1 MLFDSTL
8 GYIGYTRN
16 NDINSQEQCRRVCK
30 NGLVYSTYK
39 PPEEP
44 VCGSYI
50 SCKKCNFEILERK
63 SDLSAVCHH
72 IFTNNFVDN
81 ERETTITLFYGKS
94 QKVLAHSSKKSRLT
108 KSENVV
114 NNKKKGSEGLFS
126 VLVDW
131 HQVNGVNASMCS
143 NGMAEIEWT
152 LYNIGVYRNWDFT
165 ALLETTPESTFPM
178 CYENLEEPLDRT
190 RRHEFGRK
198 VPTNMK
204 RLGYSLTGRPNAIR
218 LSKIIA
224 VNQPEMKKNPE
235 KVMKALLKSHVGFK
249 IVAQNISVKDI
260 YSKSFYD
267 TSEEQNVES
276 RSKYSEISSSTKNGN
291 NNIYLSSSNEDI
303 SHYTEITDNM
313 SETDINTSEMAKKG
327 HICEIK
333 KSDSSNKNKK
343 KYCFTEKIVDL
354 LRGRAYTEPL
364 ILDSLLSLGY
374 YSCFRVTCT
383 KRRISR
389 NDVEIRLPNK
399 IILPLNV
406 AKSIHEK
413 VLRRGSYLL
422 PPGYTVPLL
431 IVDSK
436 YWNLNDMSRQGII
449 KLRRDLDTKYQIMDN
464 STHEVNSGS
473 PSTNSS
479 VLSPLDELESHKE
492 SASQIISPS
501 SESSEDDWSELLTMI
516 ALADS
521 STVDNKDLMKN
532 IFKGDALVD
541 FNNTGDENF

>member
-16 NDINSQEQCRRVCK
+16 NDINSQEQCRRICN

-63 SDLSAVCHH
+63 SDPSAVCYH

-114 NNKKKGSEGLFS
+114 NNKRKGSEGLFS

-143 NGMAEIEWT
+143 NGIAEIEWT

-178 CYENLEEPLDRT
+178 CYENLEESLDRT
-190 RRHEFGRK
+190 RRHDFGRK
-198 VPTNMK
+198 IPTNMK

-235 KVMKALLKSHVGFK
+235 KAMKTLLKNHIGFK

-260 YSKSFYD
+260 YSESFYD
-267 TSEEQNVES
+267 TSEGQNTGS
-276 RSKYSEISSSTKNGN
+276 RSKYSEISFSTKSGSNH
-291 NNIYLSSSNEDI
+291 IYLSSNNEVA
-303 SHYTEITDNM
+303 SCYTEVTDNI
-313 SETDINTSEMAKKG
+313 SETDINTSELAKKG

-333 KSDSSNKNKK
+333 KSDGSNKNKK
-343 KYCFTEKIVDL
+343 KHPFTEKIVDL
-354 LRGRAYTEPL
+354 IRGRAYTEPL

-399 IILPLNV
+399 IILPLDI

-413 VLRRGSYLL
+413 VLRRESYLL

-436 YWNLNDMSRQGII
+436 YWNLNDIPCQDII
-449 KLRRDLDTKYQIMDN
+449 KTRKDLDIKYQIMDN
-464 STHEVNSGS
+464 STYETDSGS
-473 PSTNSS
+473 LSTNSS
-479 VLSPLDELESHKE
+479 VLSPLDEFESHKE
-492 SASQIISPS
+492 EPESQIISLLS
-501 SESSEDDWSELLTMI
+501 GSSEDDWSELLTMI
-516 ALADS
+516 ALTDS
-521 STVDNKDLMKN
+521 STLDNKDLMAK
-532 IFKGDALVD
+532 IFKGDPLVN
-541 FNNTGDENF
+541 FNNTSN